1 MINKNFNDYFENLI
15 KKYWNHNSMNNYG
28 EETVKYSDV
37 AGNIKYWHYIFK
49 KLNIKKNDKIA
60 ILGPNSINWSM
71 MYVAIT
77 TYGAIVVP
85 ILKEFHVED
94 IHHILRHSES
104 NLFFSSEKIYNKLE
118 LESVDDLNMVF
129 SIEYFSLLEYKDE
142 KYKNNFIKF
151 DKKYKKENN
160 VKIKKKDFSI
170 ENSVQNDDI
179 GVLVYTSGTTGFS
192 KGVLLPYKSLLANIF
207 YAKGH
212 IELKEKDRVLSFLP
226 LAHAYG
232 CAFDFLFPFA
242 IGVHI
247 TFLSSIPS
255 PKILLK
261 AFNEVKPQLI
271 NLVPLILEKMYK
283 KRIKPKMEKG
293 IVPYLMKL
301 PVIKGKIEEKVKNQ
315 LSEAFGNEFI
325 NIVIGGAPLDPE
337 IEKFF
342 KKIGLRF
349 SVGYGMTECAP
360 LISYDKPETIKLASV
375 GKVMDYLEIRIDSED
390 PKNIPGE
397 IQVKGVNVMEGY
409 YKNKKATEE
418 TFTDDGWLKTGD
430 LGLIDENGYI
440 FIKGRIKNLILGPS
454 GQNIYPKEIE
464 SKLNNLEFIE
474 ESLVYG
480 VDNTV
485 NALVY
490 PDYDKLDEVNNEN
503 LDPQDF
509 LKKKMEENRKK
520 MNENLPSYSRIK
532 NIKLHPESFEK
543 TPTKKIKRYLY
554 KNY

>member
-1 MINKNFNDYFENLI
+1 MIDKNFNDYFENLI

-37 AGNIKYWHYIFK
+37 AEKIKYWHYIFK

-94 IHHILRHSES
+94 ILHILRHSES
-104 NLFFSSEKIYNKLE
+104 KLFFSSEKIYNKLE

-129 SIEYFSLLEYKDE
+129 SIEDFSLLEYKDE
-142 KYKNNFIKF
+142 KYKNNYIKF

-160 VKIKKKDFSI
+160 VKIKKEDFFL
-170 ENSVQNDDI
+170 ENSVKNDDI

-430 LGLIDENGYI
+430 LGLIDEDGYI

-520 MNENLPSYSRIK
+520 MNEILPSYSRIK

>member
-1 MINKNFNDYFENLI
+1 MINKNFNNYFENLI

-104 NLFFSSEKIYNKLE
+104 KLFFSSEKIYNKLE

-129 SIEYFSLLEYKDE
+129 SIEDLSLLEYKDE

-160 VKIKKKDFSI
+160 VKIKKEDFAL
-170 ENSVQNDDI
+170 ENSVKNDDI

-207 YAKGH
+207 YAREH

-261 AFNEVKPQLI
+261 AFNEVKPQLV

-325 NIVIGGAPLDPE
+325 NIVIGGAPLDSE

-342 KKIGLRF
+342 KKIGFRF

-360 LISYDKPETIKLASV
+360 LISYDKPETNKSASV
-375 GKVMDYLEIRIDSED
+375 GKVMDYLKIRIDSED

>member
-129 SIEYFSLLEYKDE
+129 SIEDFSLLEYKDE
-142 KYKNNFIKF
+142 KYKNNFIKY

-160 VKIKKKDFSI
+160 GKIKKKDFSI

-430 LGLIDENGYI
+430 LGLIDEDGYI

-520 MNENLPSYSRIK
+520 MNEILPSYSRIK

>member
-1 MINKNFNDYFENLI
+1 MINKNFNNYFENLI

-129 SIEYFSLLEYKDE
+129 SIEDFSLLEYKDE
-142 KYKNNFIKF
+142 KYKNNFIKY

-160 VKIKKKDFSI
+160 GKIKKKDFSI

-430 LGLIDENGYI
+430 LGLIDEDGYI

-520 MNENLPSYSRIK
+520 MNEILPSYSRIK